1 MKNLF
6 ALLLVVFA
14 LPAFATLNIFATV
27 PEWAALAKE
36 IGGSRVTVYAAT
48 TGLQDPHRID
58 AKPSLIAKARSAN
71 LVVATGA
78 ELEIGW
84 LPVVLRESGN
94 RNIQP
99 GVPGYFEAA
108 SVVAML
114 DVPKVLDR
122 AHGDVHAGGN
132 PHIQTDPR
140 NIQKVA
146 DALAA
151 RMIELDPAE
160 AMAYRT
166 GLQEF
171 AAKWRTALLRWEKE
185 AAPLKGVPVL
195 VQHAAFPY
203 MNQWLGLKEVATLE
217 PKPGIEPSAAYLS
230 EIVARQKNEPARMVL
245 RPAYQHDGPSRW
257 VAERAKIPAVVLPFT
272 VGGTPEATD
281 LVALFDDTLRRLLAA
296 LQTR

>member
-1 MKNLF
+1 M
-6 ALLLVVFA
+6 
-14 LPAFATLNIFATV
+14 
-27 PEWAALAKE
+27 
-36 IGGSRVTVYAAT
+36 
-48 TGLQDPHRID
+48 
-58 AKPSLIAKARSAN
+58 
-71 LVVATGA
+71 
-78 ELEIGW
+78 LE
-84 LPVVLRESGN
+84 
-94 RNIQP
+94 
-99 GVPGYFEAA
+99 
-108 SVVAML
+108 
-114 DVPKVLDR
+114 VPKVLDR
-122 AHGDVHAGGN
+122 IHGDVHAGGN

-146 DALAA
+146 DALTA

-171 AAKWRTALLRWEKE
+171 TAKWRTALLRWEKE

-203 MNQWLGLKEVATLE
+203 MNQWLGLKEVAALE
-217 PKPGIEPSAAYLS
+217 PKPGIEPSAAYLL
-230 EIVARQKNEPARMVL
+230 EIVTRQKNEPARMVL

-296 LQTR
+296 LQAR

>member
-6 ALLLVVFA
+6 ALLLAVFS
-14 LPAFATLNIFATV
+14 LPAFAALNIFATV

-108 SVVAML
+108 SVVTML

-230 EIVARQKNEPARMVL
+230 EIVTRQKSEPARMVL

>member
-6 ALLLVVFA
+6 ALLLAVFS
-14 LPAFATLNIFATV
+14 LPAFAALNIFATV

-108 SVVAML
+108 SVVTML

-217 PKPGIEPSAAYLS
+217 PKPGIEPSAVYLS
-230 EIVARQKNEPARMVL
+230 EIVARQKSEPARMVL